1 MKIRYP
7 MTLRLI
13 GLCPRCT
20 RLFRTHASFFC
31 KVVGL
36 FYTALLGGPM
46 MRRCPKMS
54 SAGLDA
60 AQSVYVCILGGC
72 VLFVV

>member
-1 MKIRYP
+1 MNMRYP
-7 MTLRLI
+7 MNLRLI

-20 RLFRTHASFFC
+20 RLFRTHTSLFC
-31 KVVGL
+31 KGVGL
-36 FYTALLGGPM
+36 FYTALLDGPM

-60 AQSVYVCILGGC
+60 AQSVFT
-72 VLFVV
+72 FVF